1 MLTLKGSLRGW
12 LILGKSWCWIMDSIH
27 PSVRALLGEIE
38 RALDAKLYY
47 SAIAVALS
55 VPDVCASLELDPAV
69 PSWSTKDKYEAWFA
83 SNLGSIFKNLTASDC
98 YRLRGGVL
106 HQGHFRHPKARYDRI
121 IFLLPDSPFR
131 AHDVVVSIAKDVVIG
146 GLTRAEITGRDQT
159 GDVLYL
165 EAVRFCKQIIEA
177 ARLWAIAKKDDA
189 NVQANL
195 PNLVRLRPE
204 GLPPF
209 IVGVPLIA

>member
-69 PSWSTKDKYEAWFA
+69 P
-83 SNLGSIFKNLTASDC
+83 GSELHALHL
-98 YRLRGGVL
+98 LR
-106 HQGHFRHPKARYDRI
+106 FRPPVIAEMYPAGNWQAR
-121 IFLLPDSPFR
+121 
-131 AHDVVVSIAKDVVIG
+131 
-146 GLTRAEITGRDQT
+146 
-159 GDVLYL
+159 
-165 EAVRFCKQIIEA
+165 
-177 ARLWAIAKKDDA
+177 
-189 NVQANL
+189 
-195 PNLVRLRPE
+195 
-204 GLPPF
+204 
-209 IVGVPLIA
+209 